1 MATRTWTG
9 NALPVAQITEW
20 VIDGTWAA
28 GDKFTMTINSKD
40 VTVAGTSATISTV
53 ASEIATALGE
63 STINEFQSISW
74 TSTSTKVVATAL
86 EAGVPF
92 TASARA
98 YESDGTT
105 PGVNHTVDGAN
116 SAQAGT
122 TSTAATGPNFADNV
136 DNWTSQTLPVDD
148 DTVVFENSNIDV
160 LYGLANSSVTP
171 AEIHFK
177 ASYTGRIGLPAYDP
191 SGDLQYRA
199 RYLQY
204 GVSGDST
211 NIKVFVGHGVGVGS
225 SRINL
230 DVGSSQSTVTVVKT
244 AQPPVGEQ
252 AFNFKGTHAS
262 NVLTVNGG
270 RVGIAAWD
278 GEASTVATLRIGYSE
293 NVLFDS
299 TVFSGDAVTL
309 TTVDMS
315 GGEFIAQTNITTL
328 TMTNGSAT
336 QLDGAITTAVVLGGS
351 LSYQTDSTMT
361 NLTIGSTGVFSA
373 REDLRS
379 RTITNISMHSGAQ
392 FYDPFGTVTATNG
405 YDLVQT
411 SIPEVTLDTAKNKT
425 WTPSTI

>member
-148 DTVVFENSNIDV
+148 DTVV
-160 LYGLANSSVTP
+160 L
-171 AEIHFK
+171 
-177 ASYTGRIGLPAYDP
+177 
-191 SGDLQYRA
+191 
-199 RYLQY
+199 
-204 GVSGDST
+204 
-211 NIKVFVGHGVGVGS
+211 
-225 SRINL
+225 
-230 DVGSSQSTVTVVKT
+230 KT
-244 AQPPVGEQ
+244 A
-252 AFNFKGTHAS
+252 T
-262 NVLTVNGG
+262 
-270 RVGIAAWD
+270 
-278 GEASTVATLRIGYSE
+278 
-293 NVLFDS
+293 
-299 TVFSGDAVTL
+299 
-309 TTVDMS
+309 
-315 GGEFIAQTNITTL
+315 
-328 TMTNGSAT
+328 
-336 QLDGAITTAVVLGGS
+336 
-351 LSYQTDSTMT
+351 
-361 NLTIGSTGVFSA
+361 
-373 REDLRS
+373 
-379 RTITNISMHSGAQ
+379 
-392 FYDPFGTVTATNG
+392 
-405 YDLVQT
+405 
-411 SIPEVTLDTAKNKT
+411 
-425 WTPSTI
+425 